1 MRNGYKE
8 LISITLLLLFTL
20 SLTAVASAAPKDS
33 ANSIV
38 ITFKDGHQQ
47 TYSLADIAR
56 IEFKSP
62 ASAAA
67 EKGSGALEGPGRH
80 HFVGKWAVGD
90 GNGNTYYFTF
100 AENGHATN
108 DVGSGG
114 QGAWTYVDGEAR
126 VSWDNGWHDIIRK
139 VGTKYQKFAYSP
151 GKSFSDNPYNV
162 TDAHRTGNEPI

>member
-1 MRNGYKE
+1 MRNGYKG
-8 LISITLLLLFTL
+8 LISISLLLFTL

-56 IEFKSP
+56 IEFNTPATASTAKSSSTP
-62 ASAAA
+62 
-67 EKGSGALEGPGRH
+67 EVPGSRH

-100 AENGHATN
+100 EENGHATN
-108 DVGSGG
+108 NVGSGG

-151 GKSFSDNPYNV
+151 GKSFNDDPYNV
-162 TDAHRTGNEPI
+162 TDAHKTSHEPI

>member
-1 MRNGYKE
+1 MRNGYKGFVS
-8 LISITLLLLFTL
+8 ISLLLMTL
-20 SLTAVASAAPKDS
+20 SLTAVAGAASRDS

-47 TYSLADIAR
+47 TYALADIAR
-56 IEFKSP
+56 IEFKS
-62 ASAAA
+62 SGAAPVA
-67 EKGSGALEGPGRH
+67 KSSGALEVPNRH

-90 GNGNTYYFTF
+90 GNGNTFYFTF
-100 AENGHATN
+100 EENGHATN
-108 DVGSGG
+108 NVGSGG

-162 TDAHRTGNEPI
+162 TDAHKASNEPI

>member
-1 MRNGYKE
+1 MRNGTRG
-8 LISITLLLLFTL
+8 LVSITLLLLFAL
-20 SLTAVASAAPKDS
+20 CLTASAGTAPKDS
-33 ANSIV
+33 TNSIV

-47 TYSLADIAR
+47 TYSLSDIAR
-56 IEFKSP
+56 IEFKSAAP
-62 ASAAA
+62 APADKS
-67 EKGSGALEGPGRH
+67 SGTLDVPGRH

-90 GNGNTYYFTF
+90 GNGNTYYFTLE
-100 AENGHATN
+100 ENGHAKN

-162 TDAHRTGNEPI
+162 TDAHKAGNEPI